1 MRPCWIDETR
11 SHWPVLLPCLRSFG
25 PERAAAAQSPDDRR
39 RELYSLLGDLP
50 DRKRP
55 IGGKK
60 RSEEER
66 DGYILETW
74 DLDLNGIETVPAF
87 LARPRTV
94 TGRVPAVVFD
104 HSHGGGYTIGKKEF
118 IDGRS
123 YLQPEPYAKTLTNL
137 GYIGLAIDHWVFGE
151 RSHTTELDMFK
162 GMLWKGQVLWGMMVY
177 DSLRAMD
184 WLVARPDVDRGPCWH
199 ARHVD
204 GQHHGVVAGRA
215 RRTGEGHGRHLLPHR
230 FQHSGRK
237 EGTVGHGVY
246 YYVPALL
253 KHFTTSQINA
263 LIAPRAHLGL
273 AGLQDK
279 LTPVEG
285 LDIIDRELTR
295 VYTQMGHPER
305 WKLLRYDVGHQETAA
320 GRQEIIA
327 FLKRFLSTK
336 RWGQTGGSK
345 PGSDRGVRPRRL
357 KSGD

>member
-1 MRPCWIDETR
+1 MHR
-11 SHWPVLLPCLRSFG
+11 SIHG
-25 PERAAAAQSPDDRR
+25 AASQSPGDRR

-60 RSEEER
+60 RNEEER

-74 DLDLNGIETVPAF
+74 DFDLNGIENVPAY
-87 LARPRTV
+87 LARPPKV
-94 TGRVPAVVFD
+94 SGRVPAVLFD

-118 IDGRS
+118 IEGRS
-123 YLQPEPYAKTLTNL
+123 YLQPEPYAKTLTHL

-184 WLVARPDVDRGPCWH
+184 WLVARPDVDA
-199 ARHVD
+199 ARVGTLGMSMGSTMAWWLAALDERIKVTVD
-204 GQHHGVVAGRA
+204 ICCLTDFQ
-215 RRTGEGHGRHLLPHR
+215 TLLAKK
-230 FQHSGRK
+230 GL
-237 EGTVGHGVY
+237 GGHGVY
-246 YYVPALL
+246 YYVPSLV

-263 LIAPRAHLGL
+263 LIVPRPHLGL

-285 LDIIDRELTR
+285 LDVIDRELTKAYADAR
-295 VYTQMGHPER
+295 HPER
-305 WKLLRYDVGHQETAA
+305 WKLLRYDVGHQETAE
-320 GRQEIIA
+320 GRQEVLG
-327 FLKRFLSTK
+327 FLQRFL
-336 RWGQTGGSK
+336 
-345 PGSDRGVRPRRL
+345 
-357 KSGD
+357 